1 MCIKFVRN
9 FLQSKSKKIH
19 YSELKE
25 VKNEPVAYSLLDC
38 TYKSNN
44 MQITKPEECKIKIN
58 RDSIELKND
67 KVKYDYISHFTKL
80 SNRSV
85 GILMFT
91 KINGDYKMIK
101 NDSLSI
107 IIVKFT
113 SNNTRQS
120 FINTVFEQIK
130 LYKSYDLYDKS
141 VYDFKIFKQ
150 LKLKRSL

>member
-1 MCIKFVRN
+1 MCISF
-9 FLQSKSKKIH
+9 FLNCFKSKSNEIK

-25 VKNEPVAYSLLDC
+25 VEKEENVYSLLNC
-38 TYKSNN
+38 KYKSNN
-44 MQITKPEECKIKIN
+44 IQITKSDECKIRIN

-80 SNRSV
+80 SNRSI

-91 KINGDYKMIK
+91 KINNEFKMKK

-113 SNNTRQS
+113 SNNNRQS
-120 FINTVFEQIK
+120 FINSVFKHIK
-130 LYKSYDLYDKS
+130 LYKSYDIYDKS
-141 VYDFKIFKQ
+141 VHNFKTFKE
-150 LKLKRSL
+150 LKIRRS